1 MIYRNSKGKFISK
14 EEWLSLQPKENKKT
28 MNNSRRKKPTQ
39 TAELNTPQEQV
50 ISKVDIKEGTQVVEV
65 NAEFDAA
72 SFINFKQAVEKL
84 DSYEEKHVDF
94 DKEYKRKVTEFEE
107 KFTEKLVPQD
117 KVIQEKLKEPIKT
130 PGFFTTWFKKWGF

>member
-14 EEWLSLQPKENKKT
+14 EEWLSLQPKEESKKT
-28 MNNSRRKKPTQ
+28 MNNSRRKKHTQ
-39 TAELNTPQEQV
+39 TAELNTAEV
-50 ISKVDIKEGTQVVEV
+50 ISKVDIKEGTQVVELD
-65 NAEFDAA
+65 AEFDAA
-72 SFINFKQAVEKL
+72 SFINFKQAVEKI

-94 DKEYKRKVTEFEE
+94 DKEYKRKLTEFEE

-130 PGFFTTWFKKWGF
+130 PGFFISWFKKWF